1 MIYLWCVGVRGCVE
15 VPSLYVLGDKTL
27 LSKEVESKALLRFS
41 HIRVN
46 LLFLLCRG
54 FFHIRLSLLCRG
66 FFHIR
71 LILFLL
77 LCRRE
82 KRRAGG
88 EKGKEEMEGRKG
100 RRKGRKKWRGER
112 EGEGKE
118 EMEGRKGKGEREGRK
133 GGEEGRGGREGRK
146 D

>member
-1 MIYLWCVGVRGCVE
+1 MIYLWGVGVRGCVE
-15 VPSLYVLGDKTL
+15 VPSLYVLRDETL

-46 LLFLLCRG
+46 LLFLLCRGFFHIRLFLLCRG

-88 EKGKEEMEGRKG
+88 EKGKEEMEGRK
-100 RRKGRKKWRGER
+100 R
-112 EGEGKE
+112 
-118 EMEGRKGKGEREGRK
+118 
-133 GGEEGRGGREGRK
+133 GEEGSGGREGRK